1 MDHISDRHNATA
13 AGAKRR
19 HPLWL
24 SVIKWTA
31 ITAAALA
38 LIVTGVIGLAVW
50 YLNPARLTP
59 IVNRVASSYLN
70 ATVDAKRVELTFWHT
85 FPRLEVTVDSLC
97 VISHSLSD
105 VSPEIRST
113 LPPDADT
120 LLRVERFSGGI
131 NIAELSLGNIALYD
145 VAIQRP
151 DLLLVVAPDS
161 TSNFMI
167 LPPPD
172 SAATDGATVMPP
184 VSINRFAI
192 VGDFPVRYCAPA
204 DSIDFTVTLRDSE
217 MRGHE
222 APLYSLNVAGE
233 AGGNISPLLI
243 HSVPF
248 GIDGKIDWSQ
258 TNPAEIGLENMTV
271 TIGEIKA
278 SFSTR
283 IDFNDEIT
291 VRSLSLDL
299 PQTPLSDLLAVV
311 PASAAAPLRDLST
324 DLSLKLR
331 ANLTKEY
338 RPLLDSLPSLD
349 IDASASASRLD
360 FRRLHLRKLAFEG
373 SASVVGDSLDLSTI
387 DIRCLKASGRAIDID
402 VSTTVAHPVS
412 NPRLK
417 GHFNGSVNLAVLPP
431 ELLARIPYSIAG
443 TLRGETDFGFTL
455 VDLTPKRF
463 HRVLLDGMLSL
474 TDFHLASPDSS
485 LTAYTDHA
493 VFRLGSRSVINYQ
506 GINVDSMLTASLTVD
521 TARIVAEGAI
531 IAGRDMKLNFAS
543 RNVASTLDT
552 TSITPHGINIAAGLL
567 TLRHDSTAIRLR
579 LRDASVRGSIQRYEG
594 RDKAPLIRASIDAR
608 TVLYADSFSRALLS
622 HGHAGIT
629 LHPRDR
635 RLSARVQ
642 ARYDSIAALYPDASP
657 DSIMA
662 LARSGRQSRT
672 KLTSSEAGLQL
683 DDSTAT
689 LLRRWTASGSLR
701 ASSMRIFTPLFP
713 LRTRIDSLNL
723 SFTTDSVI
731 LTDTRL
737 TAGKSTLDLNGSI
750 RNIRTSLTGGR
761 RRPLDIN
768 FNANSDYIDVNEL
781 TETVMRGM
789 AFARRIEEG
798 TAGNIVMTDDAAKLQ
813 QSIENQTDADERA
826 PFAIP
831 GNLNASINL
840 RASKVAY
847 SDIELNS
854 LTGRL
859 SVYNGALSLDR
870 LKARSA
876 IGNVSFSALLSAPD
890 TTDLYFASGMNIR
903 RMDLNHVLRLIPD
916 LDSIMPMLKTM
927 EGIVNAD
934 MALTTQLDPM
944 LNLQLNT
951 LEMALKLSGDSLV
964 LLDSETFATLSKWL
978 RFKNKKRNMIDHMDV
993 ELLVRDSR
1001 LNLYPFIFDMDR
1013 YRFGVRGG
1021 NDLGLNLDY
1030 HISVLKSPL
1039 PFKFGINI
1047 KGTPDD
1053 MKIRLGK
1060 ARINEKSVASSTAI
1074 SDTVRVNLVRE
1085 IGRLFRSSI
1094 RRERPSL
1101 NVTTPLPVAESNVP
1115 ESADTLSRADSVV
1128 LIKEGILPRPETFTD
1143 SDTSAPKSTDKK

>member
-1 MDHISDRHNATA
+1 MDHTTDRPTAPADAT
-13 AGAKRR
+13 RR
-19 HPLWL
+19 RRPLWL
-24 SVIKWTA
+24 RAIKWTA
-31 ITAAALA
+31 IIIAVLA
-38 LIVTGVIGLAVW
+38 LIVTGLIGVAVW

-70 ATVDAKRVELTFWHT
+70 ATVDARRVELTFWHT

-97 VISHSLSD
+97 VVSRSLSD
-105 VSPEIRST
+105 IPQSLRAT
-113 LPPDADT
+113 LPSDADT

-151 DLLLVVAPDS
+151 DLLLVVATDS
-161 TSNFMI
+161 ISNFMI
-167 LPPPD
+167 LPATD
-172 SAATDGATVMPP
+172 TAATDGATVIPP
-184 VSINRFAI
+184 ISINRFAI
-192 VGDFPVRYCAPA
+192 VGDFPIRYCAPA

-217 MRGHE
+217 MRGHD
-222 APLYSLNVAGE
+222 APLYSLSVAGE

-258 TNPAEIGLENMTV
+258 TNPEAIGLENMKVTV
-271 TIGEIKA
+271 GGIKA

-283 IDFNDEIT
+283 LDFADDLT
-291 VRSLSLDL
+291 VSSLSLDL
-299 PQTPLSDLLAVV
+299 PSTPLSELLAVA
-311 PASAAAPLRDLST
+311 PESLTASLRDLST
-324 DLSLKLR
+324 DLSVKLK

-338 RPLLDSLPSLD
+338 HPLTDSLPSVD
-349 IDASASASRLD
+349 VDAEASASRLD
-360 FRRLHLRKLAFEG
+360 FRRLHLRRLAIEG
-373 SASVVGDSLDLSTI
+373 SASIIGDSLDLSTI
-387 DIRCLKASGRAIDID
+387 DIRRIKASGRAIDVD
-402 VSTTVAHPVS
+402 LKATVARPLS

-417 GHFNGSVNLAVLPP
+417 GHFDGSVNLAVLPP
-431 ELLARIPYSIAG
+431 ELLAKLPYSITG

-455 VDLTPKRF
+455 ADLTPQRF
-463 HRVLLDGMLSL
+463 HRVMLDGMLSL
-474 TDFHLASPDSS
+474 TDFNLASADST
-485 LTAYTDHA
+485 LTAYTAHA

-506 GINVDSMLTASLTVD
+506 GVNVDSMLTASLTVD
-521 TARIVAEGAI
+521 TARIVAEGAV

-552 TSITPHGINIAAGLL
+552 SSITPHGINIAAGLL

-608 TVLYADSFSRALLS
+608 TVLYADSFNRALLS
-622 HGHAGIT
+622 GGHAGIA

-635 RLSARVQ
+635 RISPRLQ
-642 ARYDSIAALYPDASP
+642 ARYDSIAAIYPDASP

-662 LARSGRQSRT
+662 LARAARQTRESTRTADSGFQV
-672 KLTSSEAGLQL
+672 

-689 LLRRWTASGSLR
+689 LLRRWTAAGSLR

-713 LRTRIDSLNL
+713 LRTRVDSLNL
-723 SFTTDSVI
+723 RFTTDSI
-731 LTDTRL
+731 TLTDTRL

-750 RNIRTSLTGGR
+750 RNIRSSLLGGR
-761 RRPLDIN
+761 RRPLEIKFD
-768 FNANSDYIDVNEL
+768 ANSEFIDVNEL
-781 TETVMRGM
+781 NETVMRGM
-789 AFARRIEEG
+789 AFAQRVKEG
-798 TAGNIVMTDDAAKLQ
+798 TAGEIVISDDAASLQ
-813 QSIENQTDADERA
+813 RSIESQTAAGEKA

-831 GNLNASINL
+831 ANINANVTL
-840 RASKVAY
+840 RASRMAY
-847 SDIELNS
+847 SDIEFRN
-854 LTGRL
+854 LTGGL

-890 TTDLYFASGMNIR
+890 TTNIYFAAGMNIR
-903 RMDLNHVLRLIPD
+903 RMDLNHVLRMIPD
-916 LDSIMPMLKTM
+916 LDSIMPMLNTM

-934 MALTTQLDPM
+934 MALSTRLDPM
-944 LNLQLNT
+944 LDLQLNT

-993 ELLVRDSR
+993 ELLVKDSR

-1060 ARINEKSVASSTAI
+1060 ARINEKNVASSTAI

-1101 NVTTPLPVAESNVP
+1101 KVTTPIPAAGNDVP

-1128 LIKEGILPRPETFTD
+1128 LVNEGILPRPEGFTD
-1143 SDTSAPKSTDKK
+1143 SDTPAPKSTDKK